1 MKTKI
6 IIQGYCYYT
15 QVLFGYLVKRKF
27 KINYTDDKELSI
39 RIIKLWKY
47 VIILWVQLI
56 FMLVQDIMIGHYF
69 KIIFMLIDI
78 LALD

>member
-15 QVLFGYLVKRKF
+15 QVLFSYLVKRKL

-39 RIIKLWKY
+39 RIIKL
-47 VIILWVQLI
+47 
-56 FMLVQDIMIGHYF
+56 
-69 KIIFMLIDI
+69 
-78 LALD
+78 